1 MTDPTTRLAGVLAQ
15 LPEPLVPGG
24 ALRAQVDI
32 DIRGTRIAA
41 IAPVGSTPAPDG
53 ARVVDG
59 ARLFA
64 VPGLVNGHY
73 HSHENFQKGR
83 FEGLP
88 LELWMNLVRPL
99 TPVPVTPEQ
108 VYLRTMIGAI
118 GALRSGTTT
127 IVDDLNPGPGP
138 DVAQIEAAMRAYE
151 DAGIR
156 AYVGPTLFDRPFFR
170 AVPFVEDSFPPDLLA
185 ELDALPPTPAEGLLE
200 LAEHLARTR
209 HPRDHRVAF
218 IAAPSA
224 PQRCTDGFL
233 MRVRDLADRHGLPVI
248 IHVHE
253 TRLQVVTGQILYGR
267 SMIAHLHRLGFL
279 KPATSIIHGV
289 WVTEDDLDLI
299 SEAGCSVQ
307 HNPVSNLKLGSGLA
321 PLRAML
327 ARGINVSLGT
337 DGCGSIESVDMLR
350 VLAATPLLQSLRAGD
365 AAEWVSSAEAFEAAT
380 RGGARAL
387 GRDDLGELRV
397 GARADIAL
405 YDTHSIALTPLN
417 DPLRQLVFA
426 ETGQGLRHLFV
437 DGAQVMEDGRLT
449 RIDEADII
457 ARIHDA
463 AAELG
468 PAIDRAEAGVGRIR
482 AAYEAIHARCC
493 ATPIPAAVLPAKLPA
508 RPSGDD

>member
-1 MTDPTTRLAGVLAQ
+1 MTRPVTRLSGVLAQ
-15 LPEPLVPGG
+15 LPEPPGSGTSVP
-24 ALRAQVDI
+24 ALADI
-32 DIRGTRIAA
+32 DIAGTVIAA
-41 IAPVGSTPAPDG
+41 IAPAGTTPLPEG
-53 ARVVDG
+53 ARVMDG

-99 TPVPVTPEQ
+99 APVPVTPEQ

-127 IVDDLNPGPGP
+127 IVDDLNPGAGP
-138 DVAQIEAAMRAYE
+138 DVALIEAVMRAYE

-170 AVPFVEDSFPPDLLA
+170 AVPFVEESFPADLLA
-185 ELDALPPTPAEGLLE
+185 ELDALPPPPAEALLE
-200 LAEHLARTR
+200 LAEDLARTR
-209 HPRDHRVAF
+209 HPRDNRVAF

-224 PQRCTDGFL
+224 PQRCSDAFL

-267 SMIAHLHRLGFL
+267 SMVAHLHRLGFL

-289 WVTEDDLDLI
+289 WVSEHDLDLI
-299 SEAGCSVQ
+299 AESGASVQ

-337 DGCGSIESVDMLR
+337 DGCGSIEAVDMLR
-350 VLAATPLLQSLRAGD
+350 VLATTPLLQTLRAG
-365 AAEWVSSAEAFEAAT
+365 AADGWITSAEAFEAAT
-380 RGGARAL
+380 QGGARAL
-387 GRDDLGELRV
+387 GRTDLGALRV

-426 ETGQGLRHLFV
+426 ETGMGLRHVFV
-437 DGAQVMEDGRLT
+437 DGEQVMRDGGLT
-449 RIDEADII
+449 MIDEADII
-457 ARIHDA
+457 ARIHETA
-463 AAELG
+463 AALA
-468 PAIDRAEAGVGRIR
+468 PAIARAEAGVGRLR
-482 AAYEAIHARCC
+482 EAYEAIHARCC
-493 ATPIPAAVLPAKLPA
+493 ATPIPAGVLPAQLPEA
-508 RPSGDD
+508 R

>member
-1 MTDPTTRLAGVLAQ
+1 MTQTTTRLANVTAQ
-15 LPEPLVPGG
+15 LPEPLFPGG
-24 ALRAQVDI
+24 PLRQRVDI
-32 DIRGTRIAA
+32 DITGTSISA
-41 IAPVGSTPAPDG
+41 IAPAGTTPLAPM
-53 ARVVDG
+53 ARTLDCT
-59 ARLFA
+59 RFFA
-64 VPGLVNGHY
+64 VPGLINGHY

-99 TPVPVTPEQ
+99 KPVPLTTEQ

-118 GALRSGTTT
+118 QALRSGTTT
-127 IVDDLNPGPGP
+127 IVDDLHPGAGP
-138 DVAQIEAAMRAYE
+138 DPSLIEAAMRAYE

-170 AVPFVEDSFPPDLLA
+170 GVPYVEDSFPPDLLA
-185 ELDALPPTPAEGLLE
+185 ELDALPPPPAERLLD

-218 IAAPSA
+218 LAAPSA
-224 PQRCTDGFL
+224 PQRCSDGFL

-253 TRLQVVTGQILYGR
+253 TRLQVVTGQQLYGC

-279 KPATSIIHGV
+279 KPATTLVHGV
-289 WVTEDDLDLI
+289 WVSAGDLDMI
-299 SEAGCSVQ
+299 AETGASVQ
-307 HNPVSNLKLGSGLA
+307 HNPLSNLKLGSGLA
-321 PLRAML
+321 PLREML
-327 ARGINVSLGT
+327 KRGINISLGS

-350 VLAATPLLQSLRAGD
+350 VLAATPLLQTLREGD
-365 AAEWVSSAEAFEAAT
+365 RGDWITSAEAFDAAT
-380 RGGARAL
+380 RGGAQAL
-387 GRDDLGELRV
+387 GRADLGVLRV

-437 DGAQVMEDGRLT
+437 DGAHVMDQGQLT
-449 RIDEADII
+449 RINEAEII
-457 ARIHDA
+457 ARIHEA
-463 AAELG
+463 AAALS
-468 PAIDRAEAGVGRIR
+468 PALTEAEDSVTRIR
-482 AAYEAIHARCC
+482 AAYEIIYARCC
-493 ATPIPAAVLPAKLPA
+493 ATAIPSTVMPAKLPKA
-508 RPSGDD
+508 Q